1 MVWEEIYVYA
11 PKILRVLAVSA
22 ESSRRCMF
30 SVPDTKAQAN
40 TVVLYRVWCFSDFES
55 SCLVMYPLVE
65 YCWFLVMC
73 GVNMCSAAC
82 TTARFFPY

>member
-1 MVWEEIYVYA
+1 MCTP
-11 PKILRVLAVSA
+11 PKSFLLVSA

-40 TVVLYRVWCFSDFES
+40 TVVVLYRVWCFSDFES

-65 YCWFLVMC
+65 ILLVFRRDIRR
-73 GVNMCSAAC
+73 CSW
-82 TTARFFPY
+82 